1 MAEFKETP
9 VTESDRELVSFVVGH
24 TDRWRDHR
32 DTNFLPTWDEYER
45 IYYGIWSDQDKTR
58 DSERSRLVSPAMRQ
72 AVENKCS
79 EIMEATTGRGT
90 YFDIDDD
97 FTDQDKADVELT
109 KRQLHEDLKKD
120 KALSIWKEV
129 NRNAEIFGT
138 GVAEILIKEKTEYAP
153 ATRAMPGQDVASI
166 GVEERKRVSVP
177 AKSIHPRNFLIDPN
191 SESVEDGLGVAIDEY
206 VNLFKIVEGIEQGI
220 YRKVNIQPEYVDTN
234 LEPEQLSTSFKDDKV
249 RVLRYYGLVPRE
261 YLEKLENDGAEVA
274 DLFPEDS
281 PGDKYSDLVEAI
293 VVIANGTQLLKAE
306 RSPYMMKDRPVVAY
320 RPETVPGRFWG
331 VGTIQKGYNMQKA
344 IDAQYRSHL
353 DSLALTTAPMMAA
366 DATRLPRG
374 ASYKVQP
381 GKTLLVNGNPNEVLF
396 PFKFG
401 NTDPANNQTA
411 QEFERMLLQAT
422 GTLDSAALTQSAA
435 AGGQGGMGMSLAM
448 SSIVKKNKQAL
459 INFQDDF
466 LVPFIKK
473 TAYRY
478 MQFDPENYPSRDF
491 KFIVSSSLG
500 MVARE
505 YEQQQFIGLLQT
517 LGPQSPIVPLVLKSI
532 VQSSSLD
539 NREELATALQQMSQ
553 PDPAQQ
559 QMQMQ
564 QAQVQLELVQSQSA
578 ALQGQ
583 AKESEA
589 NAIES
594 QAKAQKALVEAEL
607 MPEKVKT
614 DLVRTISANL
624 PADSSEKEFERRA
637 RIAELMLKEEEVKTK
652 SKIVEMQMAEKLTSI
667 NKTEE
672 DFLNSLSERLNG

>member
-9 VTESDRELVSFVVGH
+9 VTTSDLELVSFVTSH
-24 TDRWRDHR
+24 CDRWRDHR

-97 FTDQDKADVELT
+97 FQDLDKRDVELT
-109 KRQLHEDLKKD
+109 KRQLHDDLKKD
-120 KALSIWKEV
+120 KALKVWKDV

-138 GVAEILIKEKTEYAP
+138 GIAEILVKEKVEYIP
-153 ATRAMPGQDVASI
+153 ATRQLPGQNVAAI
-166 GVEERKRVSVP
+166 GVEEKPRISVP

-191 SESVEDGLGVAIDEY
+191 AESIDDGLGVAIDEY
-206 VNLFKIVEGIEQGI
+206 VNLFQIVKGIEDGI

-249 RVLRYYGLVPRE
+249 RILRYYGLVPRE
-261 YLEKLENDGAEVA
+261 YLEQLENDGAEVA

-293 VVIANGTQLLKAE
+293 IVIANGTQLLKAE

-331 VGTIQKGYNMQKA
+331 VGTVQKGYNMQKA

-374 ASYKVQP
+374 ANYKVQP

-401 NTDPANNQTA
+401 NTDPANNATA

-448 SSIVKKNKQAL
+448 SSIMKKSKQAL
-459 INFQDDF
+459 INFQEDF

-539 NREELATALQQMSQ
+539 NREELASALEEMSK

-564 QAQVQLELVQSQSA
+564 QAQVQLQLVQSQSA
-578 ALQGQ
+578 ALQAQ
-583 AKESEA
+583 AQESAA
-589 NAIES
+589 NAQES
-594 QAKAQKALVEAEL
+594 QAKAQKAMVEAEL

-614 DLVRTISANL
+614 DLVRNISANL
-624 PADSSEKEFERRA
+624 PTDGSDKEFEKRA
-637 RIAELMLKEEEVKTK
+637 KIAELILKEREIM
-652 SKIVEMQMAEKLTSI
+652 SKEKMVDKQMNMQ
-667 NKTEE
+667 
-672 DFLNSLSERLNG
+672 

>member
-1 MAEFKETP
+1 
-9 VTESDRELVSFVVGH
+9 
-24 TDRWRDHR
+24 
-32 DTNFLPTWDEYER
+32 
-45 IYYGIWSDQDKTR
+45 
-58 DSERSRLVSPAMRQ
+58 MRQ

-97 FTDQDKADVELT
+97 FQDLDKRDVELT

-120 KALSIWKEV
+120 KALKVWKDV

-138 GVAEILIKEKTEYAP
+138 GIAEILVKEKLEYIP
-153 ATRAMPGQDVASI
+153 ATRQLPGQQTAAI
-166 GVEERKRVSVP
+166 GVEEKPRVSVP

-191 SESVEDGLGVAIDEY
+191 SESIDEGLGVAIDEY
-206 VNLFKIVEGIEQGI
+206 VNLFQIVKGIEDGI

-249 RVLRYYGLVPRE
+249 RILRYYGLVPRE
-261 YLEKLENDGAEVA
+261 YLEQLENDGAEMA

-293 VVIANGTQLLKAE
+293 IVIANGQQLLKAE

-331 VGTIQKGYNMQKA
+331 VGTVQKGYNMQKA

-374 ASYKVQP
+374 ANYKVQP

-448 SSIVKKNKQAL
+448 SSIMKKSKQAL
-459 INFQDDF
+459 INFQEDF

-478 MQFDPENYPSRDF
+478 MQFDPEKYPSQDF
-491 KFIVSSSLG
+491 RFVVSSSLG

-539 NREELATALQQMSQ
+539 NREELAAALEEMSK
-553 PDPAQQ
+553 PDPQQQ

-594 QAKAQKALVEAEL
+594 QAKAQKAMVEAEL

-614 DLVRTISANL
+614 DLVRNISANL
-624 PADSSEKEFERRA
+624 PANADDKEFEKRA
-637 RIAELMLKEEEVKTK
+637 KIAELILKEREII
-652 SKIVEMQMAEKLTSI
+652 SKEQMVGKQMKMQ
-667 NKTEE
+667 
-672 DFLNSLSERLNG
+672 

>member
-9 VTESDRELVSFVVGH
+9 VTNSDLELVSFVTSH
-24 TDRWRDHR
+24 CDRWRDHR

-97 FTDQDKADVELT
+97 FQDLDKRDVELT

-120 KALSIWKEV
+120 KALKVWKDV

-138 GVAEILIKEKTEYAP
+138 GIAEILVKEKVEYIP
-153 ATRAMPGQDVASI
+153 ATRPMPGQQTAAI
-166 GVEERKRVSVP
+166 GVEEKPRVSVP

-191 SESVEDGLGVAIDEY
+191 SESIDEGLGVAIDEY
-206 VNLFKIVEGIEQGI
+206 VNLFQIVKGIEEGI

-249 RVLRYYGLVPRE
+249 RILRYYGLVPRE
-261 YLEKLENDGAEVA
+261 YLEQLENDGAEMA

-293 VVIANGTQLLKAE
+293 IVIANGQQLLKAE

-331 VGTIQKGYNMQKA
+331 VGTVQKGYNMQKA

-401 NTDPANNQTA
+401 NTDPANNATA

-448 SSIVKKNKQAL
+448 SSIMKKSKQAL
-459 INFQDDF
+459 VNFQEDF

-473 TAYRY
+473 TVYRY
-478 MQFDPENYPSRDF
+478 MQFDPENYPSQDF
-491 KFIVSSSLG
+491 RFVVSSSLG

-539 NREELATALQQMSQ
+539 NREELASALEEMSK
-553 PDPAQQ
+553 PDPQQQ

-594 QAKAQKALVEAEL
+594 QAKAQKAMVEAEL
-607 MPEKVKT
+607 MPERVKT
-614 DLVRTISANL
+614 DLVRNISANL
-624 PADSSEKEFERRA
+624 PANADDKEFEKRA
-637 RIAELMLKEEEVKTK
+637 KIAELILKEREII
-652 SKIVEMQMAEKLTSI
+652 SKEQMVGKQMKMQ
-667 NKTEE
+667 
-672 DFLNSLSERLNG
+672 